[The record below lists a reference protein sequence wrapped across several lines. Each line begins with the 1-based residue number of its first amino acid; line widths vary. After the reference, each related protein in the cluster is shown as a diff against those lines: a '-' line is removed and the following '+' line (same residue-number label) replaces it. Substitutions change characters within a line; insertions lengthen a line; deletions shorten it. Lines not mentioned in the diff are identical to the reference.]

1 MADAEGWSQ
10 ANYVEQ
16 GIARLLEAAPGPK
29 HKAALSAGRII
40 YLAGRLLP
48 KRVKNGPERPVIRLL
63 QYPRERTSLRS
74 VGMSQTCHEETSPPG
89 AMINKA
95 LTNWWR

>member
-1 MADAEGWSQ
+1 MADAEGWSL

-48 KRVKNGPERPVIRLL
+48 KWVKRYRAFAARLH
-63 QYPRERTSLRS
+63 SKS
-74 VGMSQTCHEETSPPG
+74 
-89 AMINKA
+89 A
-95 LTNWWR
+95 LARKPT